1 MNGLQRTARIAPV
14 INVATIVFVGAIVGG
29 SAVGL
34 AAAAYASPCDPV
46 TMSMTPQPV
55 LSCPGPDVAPPA
67 EGSPVPVPV
76 NGLAGPPADGVP
88 VVEPVTDV
96 AGPPP
101 PAALP
106 PPGQPPSVPP
116 VVNEDGTPR
125 RLVRAD
131 SSGTSGTSSTTASR
145 ATCSTAPCLR
155 RRIPQCR
162 RHRVLPCYCR
172 RRVPRRGKSHP
183 ANPYY
188 PTNGFEGPVDRH
200 ATKPPCCASP
210 RAAGTVIAKC
220 SPEYDQSNTAGYQCG
235 CCCVLIDR

>member
-116 VVNEDGTPR
+116 VVNEDGTPQ
-125 RLVRAD
+125 
-131 SSGTSGTSSTTASR
+131 SFGQGGF
-145 ATCSTAPCLR
+145 LR
-155 RRIPQCR
+155 DIWHQF
-162 RHRVLPCYCR
+162 HNG
-172 RRVPRRGKSHP
+172 VPSDLF
-183 ANPYY
+183 Y
-188 PTNGFEGPVDRH
+188 GPV
-200 ATKPPCCASP
+200 PPPADPAVPPPPGDPLLLPPSGP
-210 RAAGTVIAKC
+210 
-220 SPEYDQSNTAGYQCG
+220 
-235 CCCVLIDR
+235 

>member
-1 MNGLQRTARIAPV
+1 MTDALRFPKPGLAARTSPTLFCGSYRREQHPLMNGLQRTARIAPA

-88 VVEPVTDV
+88 VVEPVADV

-106 PPGQPPSVPP
+106 HPGQPPSVPP
-116 VVNEDGTPR
+116 VVNEDGTPQTF
-125 RLVRAD
+125 
-131 SSGTSGTSSTTASR
+131 GQGGF
-145 ATCSTAPCLR
+145 LR
-155 RRIPQCR
+155 DIWHQF
-162 RHRVLPCYCR
+162 HNG
-172 RRVPRRGKSHP
+172 VPSDLF
-183 ANPYY
+183 Y
-188 PTNGFEGPVDRH
+188 GPV
-200 ATKPPCCASP
+200 PPPADPAVPPPPGDPLLLPPSGP
-210 RAAGTVIAKC
+210 
-220 SPEYDQSNTAGYQCG
+220 
-235 CCCVLIDR
+235 